1 MEIIESIPEMKR
13 WSERA
18 RESHKTIG
26 LVPTMGSLHAGHMSL
41 VQKSVSTCD
50 VTVASI
56 FINPTQFGE
65 NEDLDTYPRNIADDR
80 QQLES
85 AGVDVLFLPSRQDMY
100 PEGYKTFV
108 IVEDITRHLCGKSRP
123 GFFRGV
129 ATVVLKLFNIVRP
142 HTGFFGNKDWQQA
155 NVVETLLRDLNLDT
169 TIERLPILREADGL
183 AKSSR
188 NLYLSKDERTPARA
202 LSKAL
207 ELARQQIQN
216 GQFSAKIIRQE
227 IRQTIEKNN
236 SAQVDYISIC
246 DPESFIEQDEIQE
259 KSLIAL
265 AVHIGKTR
273 LIDNCI
279 VRREKCRE

>member
-18 RESHKTIG
+18 RESHKFIG

-56 FINPTQFGE
+56 FINPAQFGE

-108 IVEDITRHLCGKSRP
+108 TVEGITGHLCGKSRP
-123 GFFRGV
+123 DFFRGV

-142 HTGFFGNKDWQQA
+142 HTGFFGDKDWQQA
-155 NVVETLLRDLNLDT
+155 TVVETLLRDLNLDA

-188 NLYLSKDERTPARA
+188 NLYLLKDERTPARS
-202 LSKAL
+202 LSEAL
-207 ELARQQIQN
+207 ELARHQIQN
-216 GQFSAKIIRQE
+216 GQFSAEIIRQE

-236 SAQVDYISIC
+236 SAQIDYISIC
-246 DPESFIEQDEIQE
+246 DPESFIEQDEIQD